1 MSITSYAINRRSL
14 ERASAMTY
22 RNYRA
27 MSRHWILIVTG
38 GLEAVL
44 FLLAFGLGVGALVG
58 EITLPDGRQID
69 YLTFVAPAILAM
81 SAMMGVIFETS
92 INIFAKLKWMKVYD
106 GIFNTPLRPWDIAMG
121 EAMWAM
127 VRGTIYIV
135 MFVLTM
141 AAFGLV
147 NSWWAILAVPACL
160 IVSWAFI
167 GVGFV
172 LATLF
177 RGWPD
182 FDWLAAIV
190 FSMFLFSGTFVPVDD
205 YPTALQ
211 AVVYTLPLYHGIELV
226 RGLSLG
232 IISPW
237 LIVNVIYLLII
248 GVVGLYVA
256 QRRITRKMYS

>member
-1 MSITSYAINRRSL
+1 MSAIAYSYDRRSL
-14 ERASAMTY
+14 ERAGSMTY

-27 MSRHWILIVTG
+27 MSRHWILVVTG

-44 FLLAFGLGVGALVG
+44 MLLAFGFGVGSLVG
-58 EITLPDGRQID
+58 TIELPDGRELD
-69 YLTFVAPAILAM
+69 YVAFVAPAILAT

-106 GIFNTPLRPWDIAMG
+106 GIFNTPLRPWDIALG

-127 VRGTIYIV
+127 VRGSIYIV

-141 AAFGLV
+141 AAFGLIT
-147 NSWWAILAVPACL
+147 SWWAILAIPACL
-160 IVSWAFI
+160 VVAWAFI

-182 FDWLAAIV
+182 FDWMAALV
-190 FSMFLFSGTFVPVDD
+190 FSMFLFSGTFVPVED
-205 YPTALQ
+205 YPAILQ
-211 AVVYTLPLYHGIELV
+211 GVVYALPLYHGIEVV
-226 RGLSLG
+226 RGISLG
-232 IISPW
+232 MLSPW
-237 LIVNVIYLLII
+237 LLVNVLYLLVI
-248 GVVGLYVA
+248 GFVGLYVA